1 MCCVVVDVSFIFF
14 SLALFY
20 DKFMLYVRLFP
31 SVDLEQLSLLS
42 QKPANELNFLRFEVL
57 FYALYSSQIV
67 LWL

>member
-1 MCCVVVDVSFIFF
+1 
-14 SLALFY
+14 
-20 DKFMLYVRLFP
+20 MLYVRLFP

-42 QKPANELNFLRFEVL
+42 QKPANELNFLRIEVL